1 MLENLKASATQL
13 ISNKKFLAV
22 LLLSCLF
29 IGVAIYIYI
38 NYVSPKLNPS
48 FISLIKNL

>member
-29 IGVAIYIYI
+29 IGA
-38 NYVSPKLNPS
+38 LT
-48 FISLIKNL
+48 FI